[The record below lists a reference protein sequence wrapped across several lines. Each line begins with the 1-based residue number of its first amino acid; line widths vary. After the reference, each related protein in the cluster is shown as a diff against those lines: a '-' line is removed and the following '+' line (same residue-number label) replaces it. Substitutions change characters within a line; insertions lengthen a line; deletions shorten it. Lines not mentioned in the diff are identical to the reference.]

1 MARDLSIQGG
11 IGRWG
16 ELSARALAIVS
27 GYLVYLSRERIG
39 GKRLRAQRSGRAVC
53 RGRRLAR
60 LPRFWQPPPPTLCS
74 AMPPLLPLAGP
85 CDLWLTVAQVRDL
98 T

>member
-27 GYLVYLSRERIG
+27 GYLVYLSRERIA

-60 LPRFWQPPPPTLCS
+60 CHASGSRPLRLCALQCRHYCLWQDRATC
-74 AMPPLLPLAGP
+74 G
-85 CDLWLTVAQVRDL
+85 
-98 T
+98 